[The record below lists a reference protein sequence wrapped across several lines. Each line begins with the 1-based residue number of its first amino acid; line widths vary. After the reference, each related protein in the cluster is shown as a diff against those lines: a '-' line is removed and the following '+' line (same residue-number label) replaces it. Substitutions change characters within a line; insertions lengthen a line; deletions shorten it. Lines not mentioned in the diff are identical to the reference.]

1 MKGNPRNLAL
11 HTCQVVRGSRRGLDI
26 LERRVGALRG
36 RDLDEV
42 AGCCGGRLQGLGELG
57 AGRGL
62 AKLDLL
68 HLLHLPVGL
77 FSLTARHRIE
87 FLGHVSFPGLLAVG
101 EAGLAGRG
109 AFVGCAGVYALE
121 VGP

>member
-1 MKGNPRNLAL
+1 VKGNPRNLAL
-11 HTCQVVRGSRRGLDI
+11 HTSQVVRG
-26 LERRVGALRG
+26 
-36 RDLDEV
+36 
-42 AGCCGGRLQGLGELG
+42 GGR
-57 AGRGL
+57 GRGL